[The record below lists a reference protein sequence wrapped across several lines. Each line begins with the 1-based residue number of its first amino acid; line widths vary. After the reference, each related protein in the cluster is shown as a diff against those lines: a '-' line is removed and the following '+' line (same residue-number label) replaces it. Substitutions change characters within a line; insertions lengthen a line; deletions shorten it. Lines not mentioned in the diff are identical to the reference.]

1 MRPVGEDPADPAYRP
16 DIQDA
21 VAGLLGRWGDSL
33 QRPPATAADSLPDS
47 TWEQILTGVQAGIP
61 GEADDASGRRRM
73 LPGGRWTTPLVAV
86 SAVALALVLGTTV
99 LERVGGD
106 APADAPVVASNG
118 TNGSNA
124 AGTDDTGTDDTG
136 TGATQADEPAGPQ
149 ILQAGF
155 VPPAKKV
162 MSLPQDIS
170 AESIPDTVDELLAAS
185 GVEEATDV
193 LTMPVETWQPVPGGM
208 TADAQTLRDCITK
221 VTKVDTSQ
229 ALLVVRAKV
238 NGLDAGLIVVPEFM
252 VDMNKMK
259 DMDAQAMR
267 RMGKQMQMTT
277 VYLVEPTCGMRE
289 PEHDPTLLR
298 VAFSLTP

>member
-1 MRPVGEDPADPAYRP
+1 MNDEGMRPVGDDPEDPAYRP
-16 DIQDA
+16 EVQDA
-21 VAGLLGRWGDSL
+21 VAGLLGRWGNSL
-33 QRPPATAADSLPDS
+33 DQDPDS
-47 TWEQILTGVQAGIP
+47 PMPESVWEQILAGVQAEQDKG
-61 GEADDASGRRRM
+61 SGRRRV

-99 LERVGGD
+99 LERVGTDNSPADSVAASDTSATSTG
-106 APADAPVVASNG
+106 AADAP
-118 TNGSNA
+118 NA
-124 AGTDDTGTDDTG
+124 AD
-136 TGATQADEPAGPQ
+136 APQ
-149 ILQAGF
+149 PPSPRIVQAGF

-162 MSLPQDIS
+162 MSLPEDIS
-170 AESIPDTVDELLAAS
+170 ADSIPDTVDELLAAS
-185 GVEEATDV
+185 GVDEPTDV
-193 LTMPVETWQPVPGGM
+193 LNMPEETWQPVPGGM

-221 VTKVDTSQ
+221 VTKVATSQ
-229 ALLVVRAKV
+229 ALLVVRGKV

-267 RMGKQMQMTT
+267 RMGKQMGMTT
-277 VYLVEPTCGMRE
+277 VYLVEPTCGMGA